1 MYKINK
7 SAIIKG
13 REQNLS
19 NETTFED
26 YAKRYPLDKVLSC
39 HYKVNVSRQD
49 GFLLLFFEIQAK
61 LRVHDTRDNVLFDY
75 PLRHKEEVEVMD
87 QEDEME
93 EGIYIPGPSIDLDEL
108 ALGILQSSLPLRLVR
123 KEDVSLPK
131 DVAGVRFLE
140 EDELQEEHSNFSMD
154 GLPSFPSKEER

>member
-1 MYKINK
+1 MNKINK
-7 SAIIKG
+7 SAIVKG

-19 NETTFED
+19 NETTFEE
-26 YAKRYPLDKVLSC
+26 YPKRYPLDKVLSC

-49 GFLLLFFEIQAK
+49 GFLLLIYDIQAK

-75 PLRHKEEVEVMD
+75 PLKHHEEIEVMD

-123 KEDVSLPK
+123 KENVSLPK
-131 DVAGVRFLE
+131 GISGVRFLE
-140 EDELQEEHSNFSMD
+140 EDELQEEHSNFSLD
-154 GLPSFPSKEER
+154 DLPSFPSKDDK